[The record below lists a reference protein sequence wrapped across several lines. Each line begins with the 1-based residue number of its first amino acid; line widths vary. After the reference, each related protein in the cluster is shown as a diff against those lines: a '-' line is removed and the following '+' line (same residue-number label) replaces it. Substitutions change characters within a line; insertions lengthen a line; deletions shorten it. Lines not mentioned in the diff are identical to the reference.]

1 MDIYTSDT
9 SFAFVII
16 GSGTKT
22 LHYLMDGNELYNEE
36 ITSTNKLAY
45 SYKIPMQTA
54 GAHVFTCYA
63 TMEANNMSIQSN
75 TLTLGMMYVTDEM
88 VDTHI
93 LSTFQ

>member
-45 SYKIPMQTA
+45 SYKIPM
-54 GAHVFTCYA
+54 
-63 TMEANNMSIQSN
+63 
-75 TLTLGMMYVTDEM
+75 
-88 VDTHI
+88 
-93 LSTFQ
+93 